1 MDESRLNLEKTA
13 KQTESRLV
21 NHETTV
27 LRQTLQSGQ
36 KKMSFEDISVC
47 YHKLTVFSNFQVF
60 IKKIKRKKSDED
72 II

>member
-27 LRQTLQSGQ
+27 LRQPLQSGQ

-47 YHKLTVFSNFQVF
+47 YHKFFLNFQVF
-60 IKKIKRKKSDED
+60 IKKNKEEKVR
-72 II
+72 